1 MQALG
6 GFGGG
11 LFAVPLLTMFYE
23 PRFIVP
29 VLSLVVYLLNLI
41 MLVEGRKKVRWKK
54 VSRIVIGSFI
64 GLPVGVSA
72 LKYLDQDVIRLL
84 ISVVTFVLGI
94 LFLFGFKPDIRE
106 TKTTF
111 VTAGII
117 SGLLS
122 GTAAMGGPPLIFLM
136 MAIGLKKDEF
146 RATLIGCFAFNGI
159 VGNSLYFINGLFTP
173 LNLKIVLF
181 GILPALAG
189 AMLGI
194 RVKNILPEEKFARI
208 TVILVVL
215 IGIIGTVRAVSLLSG

>member
-1 MQALG
+1 VPALDKASWREHCARVKG
-6 GFGGG
+6 DEVADLNAECTGFGGG

-94 LFLFGFKPDIRE
+94 LFLFGFKPD
-106 TKTTF
+106 
-111 VTAGII
+111 
-117 SGLLS
+117 
-122 GTAAMGGPPLIFLM
+122 
-136 MAIGLKKDEF
+136 KDEF